1 MEPED
6 NWKRLVGALDAW
18 TWAAEIAPGR
28 MEVSVPHGG
37 GSRHVLIVM
46 TPDEWDAMAGVMWG
60 NFDDAVEDAKRTLLA
75 LRPDEGFA
83 VYSDYRLEPSTAAA
97 LPEPPEFTPSP
108 EVNGLRTTEMV
119 GLRVGSRT
127 GPSPTHIPDGASAHA
142 ADGARCCR

>member
-28 MEVSVPHGG
+28 IEVSVPHGG

-97 LPEPPEFTPSP
+97 LPEPPEFTPEP
-108 EVNGLRTTEMV
+108 GGEWVAYDRDGRIA
-119 GLRVGSRT
+119 SRFADW
-127 GPSPTHIPDGASAHA
+127 SEPDAHP
-142 ADGARCCR
+142 